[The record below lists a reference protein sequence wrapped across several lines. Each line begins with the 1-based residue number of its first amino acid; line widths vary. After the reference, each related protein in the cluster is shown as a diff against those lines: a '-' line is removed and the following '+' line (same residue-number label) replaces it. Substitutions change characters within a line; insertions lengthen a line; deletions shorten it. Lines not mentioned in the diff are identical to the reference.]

1 MVFID
6 TDVLSVFAKIQRL
19 PLLFTI
25 CGENLLNVSAAVE
38 AELRTGVAKGFGF
51 ARDIIEL
58 HSLGRIRTYHPT
70 TADQQLMAT
79 MSPSLGLGERESI
92 AICKRLNSIFVS
104 NERRVK
110 HHCRENG
117 VDCINLA
124 EILRTLWELGIL
136 IQADVRN
143 MIAEIEAKDNLK
155 FRAADTIFK

>member
-1 MVFID
+1 
-6 TDVLSVFAKIQRL
+6 
-19 PLLFTI
+19 
-25 CGENLLNVSAAVE
+25 
-38 AELRTGVAKGFGF
+38 
-51 ARDIIEL
+51 
-58 HSLGRIRTYHPT
+58 
-70 TADQQLMAT
+70 MAT
-79 MSPSLGLGERESI
+79 MPPSLGLGERESI